1 MPDRPSFGKR
11 GAQGGPASMLRVDSA
26 SCRPPG
32 DADRLSAPPAAE
44 AGAYSAASHQ
54 LDQASQRIRLAGE
67 LTALVGLMLAFVA
80 IHFWRADPAQLK
92 ELEGRIFIPA
102 VIAEHLPFN
111 DPPASRT
118 YVDMTSTEIGIDNAA
133 IWFIALAGFL
143 AILRERWVFAGLIS
157 GFWLIPWSLFDYHF
171 TPAPIVL
178 YIYAIFAFFRL
189 YRLSWPVRLVLFP
202 VIVLAGPMI
211 IKSYSFLF
219 VGALTDS
226 DRPKAEYRMV
236 RVSEL
241 AENQGKAA
249 RETDANGK
257 EIVRTFTLLG
267 LDARGPAERA
277 AMAYVAA
284 QEYALRG
291 DPAAAAA
298 ALEEAATLGFAPEPY
313 NQKRIQ
319 AIRNYVT
326 AAGALGPEASH
337 GLLSKYRIRLTIGWC
352 AAAIGFLMALFGP
365 FADVIAARMGKRAR
379 RIAEAQGRLRAERPA
394 SGQEGAVGTF
404 GRRQGSEA
412 IQSIA
417 TLDGEAIVGEIA
429 LRMRRY
435 GIAAAALAALA
446 LVSFYGSYFFWL
458 PSADSNTAFQ
468 MVALAGGAVRLAS
481 IVGLANYEDAEWA
494 RVMLFHA
501 SIVGLLGWLLFS
513 RKHRRLVLVGVV
525 TILAMVNVGSLA
537 LTGPAHPVSA
547 AELDPNLRAILRQ
560 SLENTDELGEARRFA
575 GHSLKPNS
583 ALPTF
588 KDIARREMA
597 RRGDTA
603 RAIDSLLADDPDV
616 VEGSVAAYTL
626 AQIAYLEDRPAEAAR
641 MLARIANP
649 DALTARVHRQR
660 ADLIAE
666 WVAAKGHPLPP
677 QARTPR
683 LSIPMSITRQLAH
696 ALLGIG
702 GVSVALSILPLLLL
716 VIARKRRRRIGSL
729 VAERRR
735 SQMGLGLAPG
745 G

>member
-11 GAQGGPASMLRVDSA
+11 GAHS
-26 SCRPPG
+26 
-32 DADRLSAPPAAE
+32 DADLLSAPPAAE
-44 AGAYSAASHQ
+44 ASAYSAASHQ

-67 LTALVGLMLAFVA
+67 LTAFVGLMLAFVA
-80 IHFWRADPAQLK
+80 IHFLPADPAQLK
-92 ELEGRIFIPA
+92 ELEGRNFIPA
-102 VIAEHLPFN
+102 LIAEHLPFN

-178 YIYAIFAFFRL
+178 YLYAIFAFFRL
-189 YRLSWPVRLVLFP
+189 YRPSRPVRLVLFP
-202 VIVLAGPMI
+202 VIIVAGPMI

-226 DRPKAEYRMV
+226 DRPRAEYRMV

-257 EIVRTFTLLG
+257 EIVRAFTLLG
-267 LDARGPAERA
+267 LDARGPAQRA

-298 ALEEAATLGFAPEPY
+298 ALEEAARLGFAPEPY

-319 AIRNYVT
+319 AIRNHVT

-337 GLLSKYRIRLTIGWC
+337 GLLSQYRIRLTIAWC
-352 AAAIGFLMALFGP
+352 AAAIGFLMGLIGP
-365 FADVIAARMGKRAR
+365 FADVIATRIGKRAK
-379 RIAEAQGRLRAERPA
+379 RIAEAQGRLSTERPA
-394 SGQEGAVGTF
+394 SGQEGAAGRF

-412 IQSIA
+412 IPSIA
-417 TLDGEAIVGEIA
+417 ALDGEAIVGEIA

-458 PSADSNTAFQ
+458 PNADSNTAFQ
-468 MVALAGGAVRLAS
+468 TVALVGGAVRLAWKA
-481 IVGLANYEDAEWA
+481 GLPTFEDAEWA

-501 SIVGLLGWLLFS
+501 SIIGLLGWLLFA
-513 RKHRRLVLVGVV
+513 RKHRRLVLVVLV
-525 TILAMVNVGSLA
+525 TILAMVNVGSIA
-537 LTGPAHPVSA
+537 LGDRPAHPVSA
-547 AELDPNLRAILRQ
+547 ADLDPNLRAILRQ
-560 SLENTDELGEARRFA
+560 SLENTAERGEARKHA
-575 GHSLKPNS
+575 GHLSLKPNS

-588 KDIARREMA
+588 RDIFP
-597 RRGDTA
+597 
-603 RAIDSLLADDPDV
+603 AIDSQAAGNPV
-616 VEGSVAAYTL
+616 VIEGSVAAYTL

-649 DALTARVHRQR
+649 DVLTARIHRQR

-677 QARTPR
+677 EARGLP

-696 ALLGIG
+696 ALLGTG
-702 GVSVALSILPLLLL
+702 GVSAALSILPLLLL
-716 VIARKRRRRIGSL
+716 IVAQTRRRRIGSL

-745 G
+745 R